1 MKWNI
6 TVTCARMHLKKVIL
20 YQDTVRILNGT
31 QVMWLQKKRQE
42 GTMAVDTIIVILL
55 AFMAVMAIFAWF
67 FDQWRDNDDD
77 DDWEPYK

>member
-6 TVTCARMHLKKVIL
+6 TAIYARMPLKKDIL
-20 YQDTVRILNGT
+20 YQVIVPILNGT
-31 QVMWLQKKRQE
+31 PVMWLRMMKQE
-42 GTMAVDTIIVILL
+42 GTMAVDTIIVVML
-55 AFMAVMAIFAWF
+55 AFIAVMTIFAWF